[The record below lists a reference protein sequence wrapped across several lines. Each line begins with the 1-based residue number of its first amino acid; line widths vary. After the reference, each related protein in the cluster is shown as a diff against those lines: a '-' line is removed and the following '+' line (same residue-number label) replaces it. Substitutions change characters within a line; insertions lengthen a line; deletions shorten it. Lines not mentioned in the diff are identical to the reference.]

1 MEHKL
6 DDAVGI
12 VRLTPENS
20 EFFIT
25 DNGFLMI
32 DTQIESVFVK
42 EPHGTP
48 SHGGGGMPPHGGPG
62 GPGGPGPHM
71 HEEHRPPEN
80 HSEEPREKKPLI
92 GKRRV
97 FLHRA
102 FPFDRPYEFISVSDD
117 NGEIGIIYNIDDFN
131 SAKEL
136 LKSELDSKYFAPKIL
151 KITSLKERFG
161 YSYWKV
167 KCDRGDYEF
176 TVKDTFR
183 NIIHVSED
191 RIFIMDVD
199 SNRFE
204 IESLS
209 SLDKNSFRK
218 IELYI

>member
-12 VRLTPENS
+12 VRLTPQNS
-20 EFFIT
+20 RFFIT
-25 DNGFLMI
+25 ENGFLMI
-32 DTQIESVFVK
+32 DTELESVFFK
-42 EPHGTP
+42 EPAPSGAH
-48 SHGGGGMPPHGGPG
+48 SHGHGGNMPPPPGGGPG
-62 GPGGPGPHM
+62 GPPMPQERHDAPPSD
-71 HEEHRPPEN
+71 EH
-80 HSEEPREKKPLI
+80 REKKPLV

-117 NGEIGIIYNIDDFN
+117 NGEIGIIYDLGDFAD
-131 SAKEL
+131 AKDI
-136 LKSELDSKYFAPKIL
+136 LKNELDSKYFAPKIQ

-183 NIIHVSED
+183 SIIHVSED
-191 RIFIMDVD
+191 RVFVLDVD

>member
-1 MEHKL
+1 MEHNL

-12 VRLTPENS
+12 IRLTPENS
-20 EFFIT
+20 NFFVT

-32 DTQIESVFVK
+32 DTQIESVFTQ
-42 EPHGTP
+42 EPHSAPT
-48 SHGGGGMPPHGGPG
+48 HGGGGMPPPPG
-62 GPGGPGPHM
+62 GPGGPPHM
-71 HEEHRPPEN
+71 HEERPAPDI
-80 HSEEPREKKPLI
+80 HSEKPRENKPLI

-117 NGEIGIIYNIDDFN
+117 NGEIGIIYNIDEF
-131 SAKEL
+131 SSSKTL
-136 LKSELDSKYFAPKIL
+136 LKNELDSKYFAPKIQ
-151 KITSLKERFG
+151 KILSLKERFG

-167 KCDRGDYEF
+167 KCDRGNYEI

-183 NIIHVSED
+183 SIIHVSED
-191 RIFIMDVD
+191 RVFVMDVD